1 MPGLGLRPVRIN
13 RIKVKVKTL
22 NTSTTVRDPDFRE
35 TKENRVYSL
44 PIEIIGQVVG
54 MERTFQLLRTS
65 TGDGTPSVVHFVFR
79 FEDLEKAQAGLLLKK
94 GDRIV
99 QVGEVI
105 TDLNII
111 KAAKASPFGG
121 NRQKSFAHMI
131 LLHVDAE
138 QQRKR
143 LGSI

>member
-1 MPGLGLRPVRIN
+1 MPGLGMRPVRIN
-13 RIKVKVKTL
+13 KIKVMVRTL

-35 TKENRVYSL
+35 AKENRVYSS
-44 PIEIIGQVVG
+44 PFEVVGQVVG
-54 MERTFQLLRTS
+54 MERTFQLQRSS
-65 TGDGTPSVVHFVFR
+65 TGDALPSTVHFVFR
-79 FEDLEKAQAGLLLKK
+79 FEDLNRVASGFLLKK

-99 QVGEVI
+99 QVGEVV
-105 TDLNII
+105 TDLNVI

-121 NRQKSFAHMI
+121 NRQKNFAHMI

-138 QQRKR
+138 QQRKK